1 MSPFP
6 FLSLL
11 NWAKTQGRHSLP
23 WRAYFHLSIKDLGY
37 HIWLSEIL
45 LQQTQVERVI
55 GYYDHILEHF
65 PTIES
70 LANASYEEFFPYYQG
85 LGYYSRARNM
95 LETAKIVTEEYGGI
109 FPNNTEKLL
118 RLPGIGPYTAAAIQA
133 FVYDEPLLSF
143 DTNLEKIF
151 SRYYHGDRFR
161 KLTHEEKT
169 LLTKDFQDTGI
180 SGREIN
186 DAFMD
191 FGSTISLNTKPSWEN
206 EWQELSKDFP
216 LDNCLWLKT
225 QGALE
230 VQKKKKRLV
239 FPTKDASIRVILHE
253 NHRIYYSSTEWEYQS
268 FTLHATEGDIRQA
281 VQEYFHTK
289 YRLELSVRP
298 IHDKYFENDKPFVA
312 CNAQV
317 QKGNPNFPQY
327 KKENGFFVEK

>member
-109 FPNNTEKLL
+109 FPNNADELIK
-118 RLPGIGPYTAAAIQA
+118 LPGVGPYTAAAIRA

-151 SRYYHGDRFR
+151 SRYYHGNRFR
-161 KLTHEEKT
+161 KLTQKEKT
-169 LLTKDFQDTGI
+169 LLEKDFRDTGI
-180 SGREIN
+180 SGREMN
-186 DAFMD
+186 AAFMD
-191 FGSTISLNTKPSWEN
+191 FGSMVSLNIKPSDDNKWKKN
-206 EWQELSKDFP
+206 TKDYPLSD
-216 LDNCLWLKT
+216 CLWLKT
-225 QGALE
+225 HGTLE
-230 VQKKKKRLV
+230 IREKKKKTV
-239 FPTKDASIRVILHE
+239 FPTKDASIIVVLHE
-253 NHRIYYSSTEWEYQS
+253 NHRIYYSSTEGEYQS
-268 FTLHATEGDIRQA
+268 FLLPPTENDIRHAIQD
-281 VQEYFHTK
+281 FFRSK
-289 YRLELSVRP
+289 FNLELSVRP
-298 IHDKYFENDKPFVA
+298 IHDKYFENDRPFVV

-317 QKGNPNFPQY
+317 QK
-327 KKENGFFVEK
+327 